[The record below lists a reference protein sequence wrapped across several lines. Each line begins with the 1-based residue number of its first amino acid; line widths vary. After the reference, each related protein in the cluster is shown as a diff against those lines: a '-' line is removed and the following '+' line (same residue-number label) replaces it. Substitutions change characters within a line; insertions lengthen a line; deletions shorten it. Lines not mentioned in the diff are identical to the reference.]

1 MQGNTTMTDFKITD
15 PRGLLRT
22 TRRDF
27 VKGAG
32 AVAAAAATGA
42 GMGSADADDKVLN
55 LLSWP
60 GHGPTPFVKPLE
72 DKCGVTVVA
81 KEYAGGE
88 PMLALMNQSPPG
100 TFDVVLA

>member
-1 MQGNTTMTDFKITD
+1 MTEFKITD

-32 AVAAAAATGA
+32 AVAAAAATGVA
-42 GMGSADADDKVLN
+42 GMGSAYADDKVLN

-60 GHGPTPFVKPLE
+60 GHGDPPL
-72 DKCGVTVVA
+72 
-81 KEYAGGE
+81 
-88 PMLALMNQSPPG
+88 
-100 TFDVVLA
+100 

>member
-1 MQGNTTMTDFKITD
+1 MTKFKITD

-32 AVAAAAATGA
+32 AVAAAAATGVA
-42 GMGSADADDKVLN
+42 GTGTAYADDRVLH

-60 GHGPTPFVKPLE
+60 GHGDPAFVKPFG
-72 DKCGVTVVA
+72 DKYRVNVPA
-81 KEYAGGE
+81 KEYVGGE
-88 PMLALMNQSPPG
+88 PLLALTHPAPPG
-100 TFDVVLA
+100 TFDGVL